1 MFCFVQSWEIHTYTH
16 TQSFWLYLNPLCLP
30 ILDGNYVNLVDAKC
44 QLDLVI
50 CSNLYYYKL
59 TFLNN
64 FEESFLILQL
74 LGLYKQNKI
83 HLQRRLILS
92 WCTQTTHLVGG
103 LPWIMFS
110 FSSSSSSF
118 FSLTSLSSSL
128 SSSSFLPLSHLS
140 TLSVVYWSF
149 NIIHHVA
156 PGPVVVPC
164 DRPGGRPGVLVL
176 SLRPP
181 HPATP
186 PADTSYCGLPDVQCG
201 QKVKHCPLSSILSL
215 SID

>member
-103 LPWIMFS
+103 LPWII
-110 FSSSSSSF
+110 
-118 FSLTSLSSSL
+118 SSL
-128 SSSSFLPLSHLS
+128 SSSSFS
-140 TLSVVYWSF
+140 TFLCWSF
-149 NIIHHVA
+149 NILYRVA
-156 PGPVVVPC
+156 PGPVIMPC

-186 PADTSYCGLPDVQCG
+186 PPDTSYCGLPDVQCG